1 MVSSGTSHS
10 TPFATGVA
18 ALLVCRARRFGK
30 NLSSSD
36 VKRIFRNSAVALNGG
51 FNNET
56 GYGLLN
62 AASALQ
68 ALDREMDQD
77 RPP

>member
-1 MVSSGTSHS
+1 M
-10 TPFATGVA
+10 
-18 ALLVCRARRFGK
+18 
-30 NLSSSD
+30 
-36 VKRIFRNSAVALNGG
+36 IFRISAFDLNVG
-51 FNNET
+51 FNNVT

-62 AASALQ
+62 AASALR